1 MKNWVFGVTF
11 CAILLNAFS
20 AFCQKESNQLKIVRN
35 MIEAVNQKSA
45 SQYVEGFSDTIKI
58 YVDNEL
64 KLDGK
69 AALQANRAKH
79 FERYP
84 GTRSEIQHLVE
95 IDEKVIMHDK
105 VWLHSKELE
114 GQDIVEIFTFKD
126 GMVVRMD
133 VIQSKTLFKDK

>member
-1 MKNWVFGVTF
+1 MKNWIIVGFLYLF
-11 CAILLNAFS
+11 LLNAFS
-20 AFCQKESNQLKIVRN
+20 AIAQEESHQLKIVRN
-35 MIEAVNQKSA
+35 MIEAVNEKNA
-45 SQYVEGFSDTIKI
+45 SQYVEGFSDTIKV

-64 KLDGK
+64 KIDGK
-69 AALQANRAKH
+69 AALQENRTKH
-79 FERYP
+79 FEHYP

-105 VWLHSKELE
+105 VWLRSKELV

-126 GMVVRMD
+126 GLVIRMD